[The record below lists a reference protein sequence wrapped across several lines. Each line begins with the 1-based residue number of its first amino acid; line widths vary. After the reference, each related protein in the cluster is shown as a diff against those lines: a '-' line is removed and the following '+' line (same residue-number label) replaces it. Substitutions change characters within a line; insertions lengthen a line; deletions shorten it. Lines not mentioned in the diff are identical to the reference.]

1 MTYLVPAWP
10 FKCYSTTHPSWIAL
24 FQNTSRSRQPN
35 SSAPRNLSI
44 WAALPEKYLGNW
56 NRYARSLQPRAH
68 SLDLDLPV
76 LPDTDRRTK
85 KHLVRL
91 FIEEIV
97 ASVPNDRDIE
107 LLIHWKGG
115 RHTRLLTPRNR
126 TGQHRRCTD
135 RGVVDVVRDLARRV
149 PDAQIA
155 RILNRLGYRTGAD
168 NSWTQQRVVSL
179 RHAHDIPVYT
189 PSPEGSAV
197 LTIAQAASALGVST
211 TTVRNLHR
219 VRLAPRDSIGPLCP
233 WAIRREDWT
242 ARGSNTCST
251 RSSLANGFRELHRRL
266 SCLS

>member
-1 MTYLVPAWP
+1 M
-10 FKCYSTTHPSWIAL
+10 
-24 FQNTSRSRQPN
+24 
-35 SSAPRNLSI
+35 
-44 WAALPEKYLGNW
+44 PEKYLGNW
-56 NRYARSLQPRAH
+56 NRYARNLQPRAH

-91 FIEEIV
+91 LIEEIV

-211 TTVRNLHR
+211 TTVRNFIVSGWLPATQS
-219 VRLAPRDSIGPLCP
+219 VPYAP
-233 WAIRREDWT
+233 WAIRREDLDR
-242 ARGSNTCST
+242 AG
-251 RSSLANGFRELHRRL
+251 LQHVLHAVKSGKRL
-266 SCLS
+266 PRTSPETQLPLIESRT